1 MNLGRAAKQA
11 LVAVAVFAVAAPAYA
26 NLGGQDAAPIM
37 VGGYRAADVQDAGV
51 RAAAAFAAQA
61 IGGAGVSVRTIHQ
74 AQQQLVQGMN
84 YKIDLTASNG
94 QRWLVTVYRPLR
106 GEMRVTQ
113 QQALQAALPAP
124 PMVGGYRNIAVSD
137 AGVRAAADF
146 VIAQLDDEE
155 FELEEIESA
164 QIQVVQGLNY
174 RLRLKLTSGSSVQA
188 LVHRPLRGAM
198 SLAKIDIVD

>member
-1 MNLGRAAKQA
+1 MNLGRAATQA
-11 LVAVAVFAVAAPAYA
+11 LVAFGIVSVAAPAYA
-26 NLGGQDAAPIM
+26 NLAAHQAAPIM

-51 RAAAAFAAQA
+51 RAAAGFAAQA

-113 QQALQAALPAP
+113 QEAVQAARPAP

-146 VIAQLDDEE
+146 VIAELDDEE
-155 FELEEIESA
+155 VELEEIQSA

-174 RLRLKLTSGSSVQA
+174 RLRLKLTSGISVQA
-188 LVHRPLRGAM
+188 VVHRPLRGEM
-198 SLAKIDIVD
+198 SLGKFEVLD